1 MVFAILILEEL
12 EPAGRHL
19 CEVSQVAVYLFNFC
33 LDAGHQL
40 VGLVLVELQDALH
53 LNLQQTQYIV
63 LCHLSYEGGVVGCQA
78 LINMFTDTV
87 DVGSLFEFLIF
98 VNAFLDEYLLQR
110 LEMILLEQF
119 VLADFQLLT
128 DEVFRT
134 IDRVSQYVADGE
146 ELRFVV
152 LDDAAVGRDV
162 DFAVGEG
169 IKGIDGLVAGNTG
182 SQMYLYLDAGSS
194 KVLYLS
200 GLDFTFL
207 NSLYDGVL

>member
-1 MVFAILILEEL
+1 M
-12 EPAGRHL
+12 
-19 CEVSQVAVYLFNFC
+19 FNFG
-33 LDAGHQL
+33 LDAGHQF

-63 LCHLSYEGGVVGCQA
+63 LCHLSYEAGVVGCQA
-78 LINMFTDTV
+78 LVDMFADAV
-87 DVGSLFEFLIF
+87 DVGSLFEFFVF
-98 VNAFLDEYLLQR
+98 VNAFLDENLLQR

-119 VLADFQLLT
+119 VLADFQFLA

-134 IDRVSQYVADGE
+134 IDRVSQHVTDGE
-146 ELRFVV
+146 KLWFVV

-162 DFAVGEG
+162 DLAVGEG
-169 IKGIDGLVAGNTG
+169 VEGIDGLVTG
-182 SQMYLYLDAGSS
+182 DARSQMYLYLDAGGS

-200 GLDFTFL
+200 GFDLTLL